1 MIKIPGR
8 IPITIF
14 PAFWIFSALIG
25 FVLSGGDFMQMFVWI
40 GIIFVSVLFHEF
52 GHALTALAFGQ
63 TPRID
68 LVAMGGLTYHDG
80 EKLAFWKQFVITLNG
95 PIFGFVLAVAAFF
108 LVQVI
113 AVKDGYFG
121 RLLANIYGVNMIWT
135 IVNLLPILPL
145 DGGQLMRIILE
156 KIFHIKGV
164 RYTLIV
170 SSLIAVA
177 ISLFLFISQN
187 FLPAAI
193 FFLFAFENF
202 DSFRRT
208 SGLRE
213 IDRSDK
219 LKKELSEAETKLRQG
234 NKQEALHAFERLR
247 AEAKEGMIHIL
258 SSQYLAFL
266 DYEIGKGKEAYE
278 MLFPLKDQLEPEAL
292 CLLHRVAFE
301 ANDFKTVL
309 ELAGSVFQYT
319 PEAEVAL
326 RSAYASATMG
336 EVQSTIGWLQTALQ
350 CGVENLKEIVLEKSF
365 DSIRNQPDF
374 QAFLSTVSG

>member
-14 PAFWIFSALIG
+14 PAFWIFAALIG
-25 FVLSGGDFMQMFVWI
+25 FVLSGGDFVQMFVWV

-63 TPRID
+63 NPRID

-80 EKLAFWKQFVITLNG
+80 EKLSFWRQFVITLNG
-95 PIFGFVLAVAAFF
+95 PIFGFVLAIAAFF

-113 AVKDGYFG
+113 EVKDSYWG

-145 DGGQLMRIILE
+145 DGGQLMRIVLE
-156 KIFHIKGV
+156 KIFHIKGI

-177 ISLFLFISQN
+177 ISLFLFITQN

-234 NKQEALHAFERLR
+234 NKEEALRAFQQLR
-247 AEAKEGMIHIL
+247 SETKEGMIHIL
-258 SSQYLAFL
+258 ASQYLAFL

-301 ANDFKTVL
+301 ASDFKTVL

-336 EVQSTIGWLQTALQ
+336 EVQPTIGWLQTALQ

-365 DSIRNQPDF
+365 DPIRNQPEF